1 MKKNHLIMF
10 IIIGFIFL
18 TALGY
23 AAIPHVINY
32 QGRLTDKEDNPLNGN
47 FLVTFRFY
55 DVQDGGALL
64 WEESHILSINNGVF
78 SALLGSIN
86 PLKVDFDK
94 DLWLGIEVATDG
106 EMTPRIKLA
115 SSGYAFNAEAIDAL
129 DSSQLLRND
138 IDSVMQG
145 SLTLKK
151 DLRLEGTS
159 RIVLTNKQG
168 KEYYLWVDAYGDL
181 RINHGPP
188 LQDNAG
194 SKIVIEEPEK
204 VPPQFLKN
212 ALIILICV
220 AILIVAL
227 ILFSIKKR

>member
-1 MKKNHLIMF
+1 MWMTTIS
-10 IIIGFIFL
+10 
-18 TALGY
+18 Y

-55 DVQDGGALL
+55 DIQEGGTAI
-64 WEESHILSINNGVF
+64 WEESHILSIRNGIF
-78 SALLGSIN
+78 SALLGSIK
-86 PLKVDFDK
+86 PLELNFAK

-138 IDSVMQG
+138 IDAVMQG
-145 SLTLKK
+145 ELTLKK

-159 RIVLTNKQG
+159 RIVLTNRQG
-168 KEYYLWVDAYGDL
+168 AEYYLWVDSLGDL
-181 RINHGPP
+181 WVSKGTPTS
-188 LQDNAG
+188 DSAG
-194 SKIVIEEPEK
+194 SKILIE
-204 VPPQFLKN
+204 VPAKAPSNFLKN

-220 AILIVAL
+220 AALIVAL